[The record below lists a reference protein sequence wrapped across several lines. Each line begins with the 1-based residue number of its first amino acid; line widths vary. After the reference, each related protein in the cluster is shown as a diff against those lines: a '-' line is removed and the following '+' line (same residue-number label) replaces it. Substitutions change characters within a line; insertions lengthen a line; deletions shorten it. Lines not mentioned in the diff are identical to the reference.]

1 VALSA
6 LSSSHRAGYCALDAL
21 QHYQQALPT
30 LQTSLDD
37 LQSDGTLFTH
47 FLLLIYEIIAAEQWR
62 EGMWQQHLTQLL
74 CILQTRMDGRR
85 KERLPYLL
93 WWLVIIDTYAA
104 LTAEGNGELVNKL
117 LEKGCM
123 PDPTDIT
130 APLAPIEAPEILTL
144 FEEVLGLAQKVF
156 VHASKLG
163 QLSHKMRDPKA
174 PAAIDAVVYG
184 ERECYQI
191 VYQLKNVWQTEQPR
205 VEDMITSVAIS
216 GASSASVAAGS
227 PVLPAIQE
235 TYEHVGVSTNP
246 LYRSCDVSL
255 IHRPLPRLAP
265 FITLRLFSVT
275 RRYSRFSV
283 PHSPLRGSRRFKR
296 QSRPSYH
303 RLLFWTAGRPLHP
316 VAIS

>member
-1 VALSA
+1 
-6 LSSSHRAGYCALDAL
+6 
-21 QHYQQALPT
+21 
-30 LQTSLDD
+30 
-37 LQSDGTLFTH
+37 
-47 FLLLIYEIIAAEQWR
+47 
-62 EGMWQQHLTQLL
+62 MWQQHLTQLL
-74 CILQTRMDGRR
+74 CILQTRMDGHR
-85 KERLPYLL
+85 KERLPYVL

-123 PDPTDIT
+123 PDPADIT

-163 QLSHKMRDPKA
+163 QLSHKMRDSKT

-205 VEDMITSVAIS
+205 VEDMITSAAIS
-216 GASSASVAAGS
+216 GASSASAAAGS

-246 LYRSCDVSL
+246 LYRSCGVSL
-255 IHRPLPRLAP
+255 IHRPSL
-265 FITLRLFSVT
+265 
-275 RRYSRFSV
+275 
-283 PHSPLRGSRRFKR
+283 GSRPLQYCAYF
-296 QSRPSYH
+296 RPYVGIPASACLHH
-303 RLLFWTAGRPLHP
+303 R
-316 VAIS
+316 

>member
-1 VALSA
+1 LPQLFHAIVALSA

-30 LQTSLDD
+30 LQTSLND

-74 CILQTRMDGRR
+74 CILQTRMDGHR
-85 KERLPYLL
+85 KERLPYVL

-123 PDPTDIT
+123 PDPADIT

-163 QLSHKMRDPKA
+163 QLSHKMRDSKT

-205 VEDMITSVAIS
+205 VEDMITSAAIS
-216 GASSASVAAGS
+216 GASSASAAAGS

-246 LYRSCDVSL
+246 LYRSCGVSL
-255 IHRPLPRLAP
+255 IHRPSL
-265 FITLRLFSVT
+265 
-275 RRYSRFSV
+275 
-283 PHSPLRGSRRFKR
+283 GSRPLQYCAYF
-296 QSRPSYH
+296 RPYVGIPASACLHH
-303 RLLFWTAGRPLHP
+303 R
-316 VAIS
+316 